1 MSVASQKRHPFSV
14 ISFEGTGK
22 NQLDLSQESVG
33 DAPVLLLCYFL
44 RNPGPKPTG
53 VLEHCCERETKFWF
67 FIFRGFSFWPHL

>member
-22 NQLDLSQESVG
+22 NQLDPSQESVG
-33 DAPVLLLCYFL
+33 NAPVLSFCYFL

-53 VLEHCCERETKFWF
+53 VLEHCCEGETNFWF
-67 FIFRGFSFWPHL
+67 SIFRGISFWPHL